1 MTLLVKHF
9 HVVFFTCN
17 FCFDQIRFEKFSQ
30 LYSVILV
37 DLPDFQRL
45 LTMEGHRAGPFK
57 QRNKAHKS
65 GKKKSARDLTNGGRV
80 RTTSVSSLRSLS
92 SKGGSTI
99 ARSVRKN
106 QLAQLRKLKR
116 EEILNARRGI
126 AVAPVLVAVL
136 NLADDGINE
145 SLFAQRL
152 ESFDS
157 SSKLFTSK
165 HGSYIHIEMPKFR
178 TSFQVV
184 MLNKTDLYGALDLA
198 KIADILLL
206 IHSTDTEAQ
215 QQSEAL
221 YQLEA
226 IYNHCLPQTVHGV
239 FGLDSVSNSKEKDRV
254 RKSILELIERQYPGT
269 IDNGNTAK
277 LRQLDSPQDL
287 FQFFHYCSN
296 VKRKP
301 NSYCTRRSQLL
312 AEEIQFEP
320 DHDSQDK
327 GSMLVDGFIRNTAFN
342 VNSLVY
348 VPEFGEF
355 QLETVE
361 VITNPYQSRSKP
373 FPMEGFRDDA
383 DPELRPSLDEREN
396 PVETLYEQE
405 MADLGDGD
413 HNDLALKTVLATK
426 VEKRKLPKG
435 TSDYQA
441 AWIID
446 SDEEKDNDEENEE
459 EESEND
465 DSEMLD
471 VSAVTGGTL
480 KKGKSVQFAPVDQVF
495 DEFES
500 NASGHVGDE
509 NGADEDGVTN
519 GDYDEEMN
527 MEEEESSMAKFKEQR
542 MYELFPDEIDTPA
555 QVSARERFAKY
566 RGLKSFRTSTW
577 DIKENLPADYS
588 RISQFQNFNRT
599 KRRLF
604 KTEPCG
610 TEPGCY
616 VRVRVINAPRAM
628 FEYYQSRRHNKPL
641 VLYQLLA
648 HEHKMSV
655 QNIVLKKVSSFA
667 EPVQSK
673 EELIFHLGCRRFA
686 AKPIYSSHT
695 VGDKHKYEKYLR
707 SDVAC
712 VATIYAPITFP
723 PTPVLVYKQYADG
736 QQVLVATGSL
746 LDCSPDRLVIKR
758 YILSGHPFKINRRH
772 AVVRYMFFN
781 REDILWFRP
790 VELRTKS
797 GRVGHIQE
805 PLGTHGHMK
814 CVFDDQ
820 LTSQDTVLMCL
831 YKRVFPKWSYRTE
844 GISAPAFLPIND
856 EEMTA

>member
-1 MTLLVKHF
+1 
-9 HVVFFTCN
+9 
-17 FCFDQIRFEKFSQ
+17 
-30 LYSVILV
+30 
-37 DLPDFQRL
+37 
-45 LTMEGHRAGPFK
+45 MEGHRAGPFK

-65 GKKKSARDLTNGGRV
+65 GKKRSARDITNGGRV
-80 RTTSVSSLRSLS
+80 RTTSVCSLRSLS
-92 SKGGSTI
+92 SKGGSNV

-106 QLAQLRKLKR
+106 QLTQLRKLKR
-116 EEILNARRGI
+116 EEILSVRRGI

-136 NLADDGINE
+136 NLSDDGINE
-145 SLFAQRL
+145 SILAQRL
-152 ESFDS
+152 ETFDS
-157 SSKLFTSK
+157 SSTCFPSK
-165 HGSYIHIEMPKFR
+165 HGNYIHIEMPKFR
-178 TSFQVV
+178 TSFQIV
-184 MLNKTDLYGALDLA
+184 MLNKTGLYGALDVA

-206 IHSTDTEAQ
+206 IHPSDTETLLETQ
-215 QQSEAL
+215 QESGQQSDAL
-221 YQLEA
+221 YLLEA

-239 FGLDSVSNSKEKDRV
+239 FGLNTITNMKEKDRV
-254 RKSILELIERQYPGT
+254 RKCILDIIERQYPGT
-269 IDNGNTAK
+269 MDGSNTAK
-277 LRQLDSPQDL
+277 LRSLDSPQDL
-287 FQFFHYCSN
+287 MQFFHYCSN

-320 DHDSQDK
+320 DENMPEK
-327 GSMLVDGFIRNTAFN
+327 GTMVVDGFIRNIVFN
-342 VNSLVY
+342 VDSLVY

-355 QLETVE
+355 QLDSVV
-361 VITNPYQSRSKP
+361 VIANPYQSRPKP
-373 FPMEGFRDDA
+373 SVLEGYHYEA
-383 DPELRPSLDEREN
+383 HLKLRPSLDEREN

-405 MADLGDGD
+405 MADLGEGD
-413 HNDLALKTVLATK
+413 HDQNELTREPVIVTK

-435 TSDYQA
+435 TSEYQA

-446 SDEEKDNDEENEE
+446 SDEENDDDDDNDDE
-459 EESEND
+459 EESENE
-465 DSEMLD
+465 DSEMMD
-471 VSAVTGGTL
+471 ASTAVE
-480 KKGKSVQFAPVDQVF
+480 KKGKSVKFAPVDEVF

-500 NASGHVGDE
+500 NINGHVDDE
-509 NGADEDGVTN
+509 NEADEDGNMNV
-519 GDYDEEMN
+519 DYDEEMN
-527 MEEEESSMAKFKEQR
+527 MEEEEASMAKFKEQR

-577 DIKENLPADYS
+577 DSKENLPADYS

-604 KTEPCG
+604 KTDPCG
-610 TEPGCY
+610 ANSGCY
-616 VRVRVINAPRAM
+616 VRVRVINVPRAM
-628 FEYYQSRRHNKPL
+628 FEHFKTRDNKPL

-655 QNIVLKKVSSFA
+655 QNIVLKKVSSFG

-673 EELIFHLGCRRFA
+673 EELIFHVGCRRFA

-695 VGDKHKYEKYLR
+695 VGDKHKYEKFLR
-707 SDVAC
+707 ADTAC

-736 QQVLVATGSL
+736 SQVLVATGSL

-758 YILSGHPFKINRRH
+758 YILSGHPFKINRKSV
-772 AVVRYMFFN
+772 VVRYMFFN

-797 GRVGHIQE
+797 GRAGHIVE

-814 CVFDDQ
+814 CTFDNQ

-844 GISAPAFLPIND
+844 GISEPVRASGSSLKDQVND
-856 EEMTA
+856 DEKMTC

>member
-1 MTLLVKHF
+1 
-9 HVVFFTCN
+9 
-17 FCFDQIRFEKFSQ
+17 
-30 LYSVILV
+30 
-37 DLPDFQRL
+37 
-45 LTMEGHRAGPFK
+45 MEGHRAGPFK

-65 GKKKSARDLTNGGRV
+65 GKKRSARDLTNGGRV

-92 SKGGSTI
+92 SKGGSTV

-136 NLADDGINE
+136 NLSDDGINE
-145 SLFAQRL
+145 SILAQRL
-152 ESFDS
+152 ETFDS
-157 SSKLFTSK
+157 SSTCFASK
-165 HGSYIHIEMPKFR
+165 RGNYIHIEMPKFR
-178 TSFQVV
+178 TSFQIVL
-184 MLNKTDLYGALDLA
+184 LNKTDLYGALDIA

-206 IHSTDTEAQ
+206 IHPTDTETLLEVQ
-215 QQSEAL
+215 QESGQQSDAL
-221 YQLEA
+221 YLLEA

-239 FGLDSVSNSKEKDRV
+239 FGLSTVSSIKEKDRI
-254 RKSILELIERQYPGT
+254 RKCILDIIERQYPGT
-269 IDNGNTAK
+269 MDGSNTAK
-277 LRQLDSPQDL
+277 LRSLDSSQDL
-287 FQFFHYCSN
+287 LQFFHYCSN

-320 DHDSQDK
+320 DQSAPEK

-342 VNSLVY
+342 VNALVY

-355 QLETVE
+355 QLESVE
-361 VITNPYQSRSKP
+361 VISNPYQSRPKP
-373 FPMEGFRDDA
+373 STFEGFQDEA
-383 DPELRPSLDEREN
+383 DLELRPSLDEREN

-405 MADLGDGD
+405 MADLGEGD
-413 HNDLALKTVLATK
+413 HDQNKPTREPVVVTK

-446 SDEEKDNDEENEE
+446 SDEENDDDDDEDESDNE
-459 EESEND
+459 
-465 DSEMLD
+465 DSEMMD
-471 VSAVTGGTL
+471 ESAAVETL
-480 KKGKSVQFAPVDQVF
+480 KKGKSVKFAPVDEVF
-495 DEFES
+495 DELES
-500 NASGHVGDE
+500 NTNGHVEDE
-509 NGADEDGVTN
+509 NGAEDDGNMNV
-519 GDYDEEMN
+519 DYDEEMN

-577 DIKENLPADYS
+577 DSKENLPADYS

-599 KRRLF
+599 KRRLY
-604 KTEPCG
+604 KTEPSG
-610 TEPGCY
+610 AEPGCY
-616 VRVRVINAPRAM
+616 VRVRVINVPRAM
-628 FEYYQSRRHNKPL
+628 FEQYQARSNKPL

-673 EELIFHLGCRRFA
+673 EELIFHIGCRRFA

-695 VGDKHKYEKYLR
+695 VGDKHKYEKFLR
-707 SDVAC
+707 ADAAS

-736 QQVLVATGSL
+736 AQVLVATGSL

-758 YILSGHPFKINRRH
+758 YILSGHPFKINRKSV
-772 AVVRYMFFN
+772 VVRYMFFN

-797 GRVGHIQE
+797 GRAGHIVE

-814 CVFDDQ
+814 CTFDNQ

-844 GISAPAFLPIND
+844 GISEPVRSSQGPASLKDDQLND
-856 EEMTA
+856 EKMTC